1 MGNGLIMVYLQEGV
15 GGLVLEERLEEHP
28 DGAEDAD
35 KNEDPQEETVNH
47 HRYVF
52 PVLAD
57 LQRGQRTKI
66 SAL

>member
-1 MGNGLIMVYLQEGV
+1 MVYLQEGV
-15 GGLVLEERLEEHP
+15 GGIVLEERLEEHA

-35 KNEDPQEETVNH
+35 KDEDPQEETVNH
-47 HRYVF
+47 HGYVL

-57 LQRGQRTKI
+57 LERGQRTEI